1 MRLLIS
7 IVVAAAVGCLLG
19 CAKQDSEP
27 AEQPQPAAEAE
38 MDAQP
43 IASEDF
49 ESGDVETVEV
59 QTEDDNAGGD
69 PEETP

>member
-7 IVVAAAVGCLLG
+7 IVVASALSFVLG
-19 CAKQDSEP
+19 CAKQETVP
-27 AEQPQPAAEAE
+27 AEQPQPAAETE

-49 ESGDVETVEV
+49 ESGEVEAVEV
-59 QTEDDNAGGD
+59 QSEGEDGGGASD
-69 PEETP
+69 ETP